1 MAILYG
7 TTGDGTTLPV
17 LVDQFGNLL
26 AKGIDGPPGTP
37 GQDGQP
43 GPEGPPGA
51 DGGDFPLPPDP
62 YEGAVLGWL
71 NNGLAWISA
80 PPVPI
85 PPGVF
90 GPITG
95 WNSAGVLTVQGD
107 IPLEIA
113 NGVYI
118 YQCNIE
124 GLIYVDGWNNSQ
136 VWSDLP
142 LTGTV
147 DQAFPIANV
156 FNGSITNY
164 QDGSRAT
171 SGSLTLDFSGLSVTV
186 GDITLYVQQAGTANL
201 RVNGVA
207 ITQDL
212 GDGVQNYTV
221 SVNGLLNNISWEY
234 AGNND
239 YNYLLGVEVD
249 GALLVDSGDY
259 PTAPN
264 LNFLVQSVSGQTLTG
279 TANRTDDFTIGKY
292 LRVPEQNL
300 VR

>member
-71 NNGLAWISA
+71 NNGLAWIGA

-264 LNFLVQSVSGQTLTG
+264 LNFRVQSVSGQTLTG